1 MNTDC
6 KSSKTRRF
14 LMEVKKLDEH
24 SHIRLNAPASQW
36 AQSVASSDLFPDT
49 RPPTAVARLSWKWLS
64 GSSAA

>member
-1 MNTDC
+1 
-6 KSSKTRRF
+6 
-14 LMEVKKLDEH
+14 MEVKKLDEH